1 MRLII
6 QNDEDDVAA
15 WMSTYIMNRINEFKP
30 SKKRPFVLGLSTG
43 ASLTRIYRK
52 LVALHRKGQL
62 SFEHVVT
69 FNSDEYCGLHESH
82 PQSYRKF
89 MWDNLFKHVDIMR
102 ENVHIMDGCAA
113 NPLEECAKF
122 EHKINEYDGIEL
134 FLGGIGAD
142 GHLAFNE
149 PGSSLTSRTRVK
161 TLAYDT
167 IAANAR
173 SFGGSMDQVP
183 KTAMTVGV
191 GTIMDSREVCVI
203 ITGITKSYALA
214 QVVEEGVNHMVTVS
228 MLQMHKR
235 ACIVCDEDA
244 TMELKVKTVKYFNGL
259 RQTHNK
265 LVKKRKFSENENENG

>member
-1 MRLII
+1 
-6 QNDEDDVAA
+6 
-15 WMSTYIMNRINEFKP
+15 
-30 SKKRPFVLGLSTG
+30 
-43 ASLTRIYRK
+43 
-52 LVALHRKGQL
+52 
-62 SFEHVVT
+62 
-69 FNSDEYCGLHESH
+69 
-82 PQSYRKF
+82 
-89 MWDNLFKHVDIMR
+89 
-102 ENVHIMDGCAA
+102 MDGCAES
-113 NPLEECAKF
+113 PLDECSKF
-122 EHKINEYDGIEL
+122 EEKIIEKGGIEL

-149 PGSSLTSRTRVK
+149 PGSSLSSRTRVK

-183 KTAMTVGV
+183 KMAMTIGV
-191 GTIMDSREVCVI
+191 GTIMEAREVCLI
-203 ITGITKSYALA
+203 ITGITKAYALA

-228 MLQMHKR
+228 MLQMHRR

-265 LVKKRKFSENENENG
+265 LMDSDPAGDSNSYTTSSLALGSSPQQQHRMLDSAYGSNRGAGGAGGTIRKGRSEQSESEHNEKEGAGSAQKRRKQ